1 MKAIVQLLLR
11 EIQKIGKDHSLL
23 LVLMIA
29 PVLYAFFYGSIYQY
43 KEEEKVPLA
52 IVDDDKTPLSQTLI
66 DQIKNLQI
74 ANVYIV
80 SNLEDAQDAMNNGDV
95 VGYLYIE
102 DGLQKKMQQFKQA
115 NTVLALN
122 ASKFL
127 PSNDLA
133 GGVTKVVLTVGA
145 GVRLKY
151 FNAKGLATDVA
162 MPEINPI
169 TADYKPLHNERSS
182 YGQFLLPG
190 LIALILQQTL
200 LLGLTTS
207 IVGDKKENEDILKVT
222 RNPASYLAG
231 LGSVYFLLFM
241 LYAVFFFTI
250 NFSILEIPIKGSFW
264 QLLMITAFFIMTV
277 IPFGIVI
284 GTLFKSKLVG
294 MQIMAFSTYPIF
306 LVTGYTWPFSSLPLI
321 LQAFSSLLPTTPFL
335 KIYIA
340 ITQAGVSITEM
351 PGTIIHLLILCT
363 VYTWL
368 AIFCINRFILKSN
381 RSLITN

>member
-1 MKAIVQLLLR
+1 MKAIIQLLLR

-66 DQIKNLQI
+66 DQIKKLQI
-74 ANVYIV
+74 ADVYVV
-80 SNLEDAQDAMNNGDV
+80 SNLEDAQNAMNQGDC

-102 DGLQKKMQQFKQA
+102 NGLQKKMQQFKQA

-122 ASKFL
+122 SSKFL

-151 FNAKGLATDVA
+151 FNAKGLVTDVA

-207 IVGDKKENEDILKVT
+207 IVGDKKENEEIMKITD
-222 RNPASYLAG
+222 NPANYLAG
-231 LGSVYFLLFM
+231 LGSVYFFLFM

-250 NFSILEIPIKGSFW
+250 NFSLLEIPVKGSFL
-264 QLLMITAFFIMTV
+264 QLLLITAFFIMTV
-277 IPFGIVI
+277 IPFGVVI
-284 GTLFKSKLVG
+284 GTLFKSKLIG

-351 PGTIIHLLILCT
+351 PGTIIHLLILCAI
-363 VYTWL
+363 YTLL
-368 AIFCINRFILKSN
+368 AIYCINRSIFKSN
-381 RSLITN
+381 KSLITN